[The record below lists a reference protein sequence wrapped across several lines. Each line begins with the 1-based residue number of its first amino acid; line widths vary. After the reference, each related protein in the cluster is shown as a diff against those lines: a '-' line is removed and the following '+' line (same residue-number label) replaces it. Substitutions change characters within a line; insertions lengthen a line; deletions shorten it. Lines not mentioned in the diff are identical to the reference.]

1 LLQDLPSESEQDIAS
16 PVETVQADKC
26 EPHGNPGS
34 DTVSSTA
41 QGQTR
46 QSSARQSHAPTA
58 CYFRTQ
64 DNFPVFPPELL
75 AKLLKF
81 FQIYPTNK

>member
-1 LLQDLPSESEQDIAS
+1 MLTYSASESEQDIAS

-64 DNFPVFPPELL
+64 DNFPVFSTGTACQTLEVFPNLSD
-75 AKLLKF
+75 K
-81 FQIYPTNK
+81 